1 MPLSTPR
8 GRGAALLLAALLLA
22 GCASVPRDAGFSDVR
37 QQAAERAGVD
47 ARWLR
52 GADEDREATEAVRAL
67 LADSLTAEAAVQVA
81 LLHNR
86 RLQATYE
93 GLGIAQA
100 DLVQAGLLHNP
111 VFGAHPR
118 WPLGGGPPDL
128 AFSVAFDFLGILSLP
143 MRRSVATSAYE
154 AARIRVTEDVLG
166 HAAATRAAFARA
178 LAAEQEVELMEQVVF
193 ATEAAFVAAER
204 LRAAGNIRRL
214 DLLYEQALYET
225 ARLDLEAAQG
235 RRIEA
240 RERLARQMGVWGEDA
255 AFAFALAGRLPDPPD
270 ERDEF
275 GEAGEEGLEARAVEA
290 SLALAAARADV
301 ETAARRL
308 GLTDVEAALPV
319 LGLGAEIEREGGHDW
334 KLGPD
339 IHLAL
344 PILDAGQA
352 RRAGGRAALR
362 QEQAA
367 YLALAVEVRSNA
379 RAARARVLAA
389 RRQALHLRRVVLPL
403 RAELTAETQL
413 QYNAMQVGVFHLLAA
428 RQQEIDA
435 GRRYLDA
442 LAAYWEARADLDLVL
457 QGGAADGAAAAG
469 GRAPHGPPAPTL
481 TRPGH

>member
-1 MPLSTPR
+1 MPHAFRP
-8 GRGAALLLAALLLA
+8 AASGLLLAALLVA
-22 GCASVPRDAGFSDVR
+22 GCASVPRDAGFAEVR
-37 QQAAERAGVD
+37 QQAAERADLD

-52 GADEDREATEAVRAL
+52 ATDDDRAAADAVRAL

-93 GLGIAQA
+93 SLGIAQA
-100 DLVQAGLLHNP
+100 DLVQAGLLRNP
-111 VFGAHPR
+111 VFGVHPS
-118 WPLGGGPPDL
+118 WPLDGGPPDL
-128 AFSVAFDFLGILSLP
+128 AFSVAFDFLGVLSLP
-143 MRRSVATSAYE
+143 MRQRVAASAYE
-154 AARIRVTEDVLG
+154 AARLRVTGAVLE
-166 HAAATRAAFARA
+166 HAARTRAAFTRA

-193 ATEAAFVAAER
+193 ATEAAFDAAER

-235 RRIEA
+235 RRLVA
-240 RERLARQMGVWGEDA
+240 REHLARMMGVWGGDA
-255 AFAFALAGRLPDPPD
+255 AFALAGRLSDPPA

-275 GEAGEEGLEARAVEA
+275 GTWGEEGVEARAVEA
-290 SLALAAARADV
+290 SLALAATRADV

-308 GLTDVEAALPV
+308 GLTDVEAAVPSF
-319 LGLGAEIEREGGHDW
+319 GLGAELEREDGHW
-334 KLGPD
+334 KAGPD
-339 IHLAL
+339 VHFAL
-344 PILDAGQA
+344 PLLDAGQA
-352 RRAGGRAALR
+352 RRAGARAALR

-367 YLALAVEVRSNA
+367 YLALAVEVRSEA

-389 RRQALHLRRVVLPL
+389 RRQALHLRGVVLPL
-403 RAELTAETQL
+403 RAALTAETQL

-457 QGGAADGAAAAG
+457 QGGSPEHASGPAG
-469 GRAPHGPPAPTL
+469 GARPHRAPAPTL

>member
-1 MPLSTPR
+1 MQIAAR
-8 GRGAALLLAALLLA
+8 GGALLLAALLLA

-37 QQAAERAGVD
+37 QQAADRADLD

-52 GADEDREATEAVRAL
+52 SAGEDREAAEAVRAL

-81 LLHNR
+81 LLNNR

-100 DLVQAGLLHNP
+100 DLVQAGLLRNP

-118 WPLGGGPPDL
+118 WPLDGGPPDL
-128 AFSVAFDFLGILSLP
+128 AFSVAFDFLGVLSLP
-143 MRRSVATSAYE
+143 MRQRVAASTYESA
-154 AARIRVTEDVLG
+154 RLRVTEAVLA
-166 HAAATRAAFARA
+166 HAADTRAAFVRA

-193 ATEAAFVAAER
+193 ATELAFDAAER

-214 DLLYEQALYET
+214 DLLHEQALYET

-235 RRIEA
+235 RRLET
-240 RERLARQMGVWGEDA
+240 RERLARSMGVWGRDA
-255 AFAFALAGRLPDPPD
+255 AFTLAGRLPDPPSD
-270 ERDEF
+270 RDEF
-275 GEAGEEGLEARAVEA
+275 GEGGEEGVEARAVEA

-308 GLTDVEAALPV
+308 GLTDVEAAVPSF
-319 LGLGAEIEREGGHDW
+319 GLGAEIEREGDHW
-334 KLGPD
+334 KAGPD
-339 IHLAL
+339 LHLAL
-344 PILDAGQA
+344 PLLDAGQA

-367 YLALAVEVRSNA
+367 YLALAVEVRSAA

-428 RQQEIDA
+428 RQQEVDA

-442 LAAYWEARADLDLVL
+442 LAAYWEARADLDLIL
-457 QGGAADGAAAAG
+457 QGGTPEGTAPG
-469 GRAPHGPPAPTL
+469 GSGSPHRPAAPTL